1 MAEKKKR
8 RPARRAKERT
18 LAKLFRRNQRKKRNE
33 FRPDPTSSTWLKTRK
48 LTRQQKLR
56 LLKWVLYALIVM
68 TCLVVQDVIMS
79 QFRLFGATT
88 DLAVG
93 AIALITV
100 IEGTEVG
107 SLFLLITS
115 TLYFFSGSAPGAY
128 SIGLM
133 TFFGVAA
140 VIFRQMYLSRSRG
153 SIVLCAGAAQ
163 MAYELG
169 LYAVGLFLGLT
180 RWDRIGSFVLTGVY
194 TVLLMIPLYPLI
206 CKIGLIGGN
215 TWKE

>member
-1 MAEKKKR
+1 MAKR
-8 RPARRAKERT
+8 R
-18 LAKLFRRNQRKKRNE
+18 RKIDSE
-33 FRPDPTSSTWLKTRK
+33 FKPDPRSATVFKTLR
-48 LTRQQKLR
+48 LTRLQQLR
-56 LLKWVLYALIVM
+56 LLKWGLYILTILLA
-68 TCLVVQDVIMS
+68 LVVQDVIMS
-79 QFRLFGATT
+79 RVRLLGATT
-88 DLAVG
+88 DLTVC
-93 AIALITV
+93 AILLIAV

-115 TLYFFSGSAPGAY
+115 TLYVFSGSAPGAY

-180 RWDRIGSFVLTGVY
+180 RWDRIGSFALTGVY

>member
-1 MAEKKKR
+1 MAKR
-8 RPARRAKERT
+8 R
-18 LAKLFRRNQRKKRNE
+18 RKIDSE
-33 FRPDPTSSTWLKTRK
+33 FKPDPRSATVFKTLR
-48 LTRQQKLR
+48 LTRLQQLR
-56 LLKWVLYALIVM
+56 LLKWGLYILTILLA
-68 TCLVVQDVIMS
+68 LVVQDVIMS
-79 QFRLFGATT
+79 RVRLLGATT
-88 DLAVG
+88 DLTVC
-93 AIALITV
+93 AILLIAV

-180 RWDRIGSFVLTGVY
+180 RWDRIVSFALTGVY

>member
-1 MAEKKKR
+1 MAKR
-8 RPARRAKERT
+8 R
-18 LAKLFRRNQRKKRNE
+18 RKIDSE
-33 FRPDPTSSTWLKTRK
+33 FKPDPRSATVFKTLR
-48 LTRQQKLR
+48 LTRLQQLR
-56 LLKWVLYALIVM
+56 LLKWGLYILTILLA
-68 TCLVVQDVIMS
+68 LVVQDVIMS
-79 QFRLFGATT
+79 RVRLLGATT
-88 DLAVG
+88 DLTVC
-93 AIALITV
+93 AILLIAV

-107 SLFLLITS
+107 SLFLLIAS
-115 TLYFFSGSAPGAY
+115 TLYVFSGSAPGAY
-128 SIGLM
+128 AIGLM

-180 RWDRIGSFVLTGVY
+180 RWDRIGSFALTGVY

>member
-1 MAEKKKR
+1 MAKR
-8 RPARRAKERT
+8 RRRMDP
-18 LAKLFRRNQRKKRNE
+18 E
-33 FRPDPTSSTWLKTRK
+33 FKPDPRSATAFKTLR
-48 LTRQQKLR
+48 LTRQQQLR
-56 LLKWVLYALIVM
+56 LLKWGLYILTMILALVI
-68 TCLVVQDVIMS
+68 QDVIMS
-79 QFRLFGATT
+79 RVRLLGATT
-88 DLAVG
+88 DLAVS
-93 AIALITV
+93 V
-100 IEGTEVG
+100 ILLLAMLEGTEVG
-107 SLFLLITS
+107 SLFLLIAS

-140 VIFRQMYLSRSRG
+140 VMFRQMYLSRSRG
-153 SIVLCAGAAQ
+153 SMVLCAGAAQ

-169 LYAVGLFLGLT
+169 LYGVGLFLGLT

-194 TVLLMIPLYPLI
+194 SVLVMIPLYPLL

>member
-1 MAEKKKR
+1 MAKR
-8 RPARRAKERT
+8 R
-18 LAKLFRRNQRKKRNE
+18 RKIDSE
-33 FRPDPTSSTWLKTRK
+33 FKPDPRSATVFKTLR
-48 LTRQQKLR
+48 LTRLQQLR
-56 LLKWVLYALIVM
+56 LLKWGLYILTILLA
-68 TCLVVQDVIMS
+68 LVVQDVIMS
-79 QFRLFGATT
+79 RVRLLGATT
-88 DLAVG
+88 DLTVC
-93 AIALITV
+93 AILLIAV

-107 SLFLLITS
+107 SLFLLVTS
-115 TLYFFSGSAPGAY
+115 TLYVFSGSAPGAY

-180 RWDRIGSFVLTGVY
+180 RWDRIGSFALTGVY

>member
-1 MAEKKKR
+1 MAKR
-8 RPARRAKERT
+8 R
-18 LAKLFRRNQRKKRNE
+18 RKIDSE
-33 FRPDPTSSTWLKTRK
+33 FKPDPRSATVFKTLR
-48 LTRQQKLR
+48 LTRLQQLR
-56 LLKWVLYALIVM
+56 LLKWGLYILTILLALVI
-68 TCLVVQDVIMS
+68 QDVIMS
-79 QFRLFGATT
+79 RVRLLGATT
-88 DLAVG
+88 DLTVC
-93 AIALITV
+93 AILLIAV

-180 RWDRIGSFVLTGVY
+180 RWDRIGSFALTGVY

>member
-1 MAEKKKR
+1 MAKR
-8 RPARRAKERT
+8 R
-18 LAKLFRRNQRKKRNE
+18 RKIDSE
-33 FRPDPTSSTWLKTRK
+33 FKPDPRSATVFKTLR
-48 LTRQQKLR
+48 LTRLQQLR
-56 LLKWVLYALIVM
+56 LLKWGLYILTILLA
-68 TCLVVQDVIMS
+68 LVVQDVIMS
-79 QFRLFGATT
+79 RVRLLGATT
-88 DLAVG
+88 DLTVC
-93 AIALITV
+93 AILLIAV

>member
-1 MAEKKKR
+1 MAKR
-8 RPARRAKERT
+8 R
-18 LAKLFRRNQRKKRNE
+18 RKIDSE
-33 FRPDPTSSTWLKTRK
+33 FKPDPRSATVFKTLR
-48 LTRQQKLR
+48 LTRLQQLR
-56 LLKWVLYALIVM
+56 LLKWGLYILTILLA
-68 TCLVVQDVIMS
+68 LVVQDVIMS
-79 QFRLFGATT
+79 RVRLLGATT
-88 DLAVG
+88 DLTVC
-93 AIALITV
+93 AILLIAV

-107 SLFLLITS
+107 SLFLLVTS
-115 TLYFFSGSAPGAY
+115 TLYVFSGSAPGAY

>member
-1 MAEKKKR
+1 MAKR
-8 RPARRAKERT
+8 R
-18 LAKLFRRNQRKKRNE
+18 RKIDSE
-33 FRPDPTSSTWLKTRK
+33 FKPDPRSATVFKTLR
-48 LTRQQKLR
+48 LTRLQQLR
-56 LLKWVLYALIVM
+56 LLKWGLYILTILLA
-68 TCLVVQDVIMS
+68 LVVQDVIMS
-79 QFRLFGATT
+79 RVRLLGATT
-88 DLAVG
+88 DLTVC
-93 AIALITV
+93 AILLIAV

-107 SLFLLITS
+107 SLFLLVTS
-115 TLYFFSGSAPGAY
+115 TLYVFSGSAPGAY
-128 SIGLM
+128 AIGLM

>member
-1 MAEKKKR
+1 MAKR
-8 RPARRAKERT
+8 RR
-18 LAKLFRRNQRKKRNE
+18 KLDPE
-33 FRPDPTSSTWLKTRK
+33 FKPDPRSATVFKTLR
-48 LTRQQKLR
+48 LTRLQQLR
-56 LLKWVLYALIVM
+56 LLKWGLYILTIVLALV
-68 TCLVVQDVIMS
+68 LQDVIMS
-79 QFRLFGATT
+79 RVRLLGATT
-88 DLAVG
+88 DLTVC
-93 AIALITV
+93 AILLIAV

-107 SLFLLITS
+107 SLFLLIAS
-115 TLYFFSGSAPGAY
+115 TLYYFSGSAPGAY
-128 SIGLM
+128 SIGLL

-169 LYAVGLFLGLT
+169 LYGAGLFLGLT
-180 RWDRIGSFVLTGVY
+180 RWDRLGFFVLTGIYSILV
-194 TVLLMIPLYPLI
+194 MIPLYPLI

>member
-1 MAEKKKR
+1 MAKR
-8 RPARRAKERT
+8 R
-18 LAKLFRRNQRKKRNE
+18 RKFDSE
-33 FRPDPTSSTWLKTRK
+33 FKPDPRSATVFKTLR
-48 LTRQQKLR
+48 LTRLQQLR
-56 LLKWVLYALIVM
+56 LLKWGLYILTILLA
-68 TCLVVQDVIMS
+68 LVVQDVIMS
-79 QFRLFGATT
+79 RVRLLGATT
-88 DLAVG
+88 DLTVC
-93 AIALITV
+93 AILLIAV

>member
-1 MAEKKKR
+1 MAKR
-8 RPARRAKERT
+8 R
-18 LAKLFRRNQRKKRNE
+18 RKIDSE
-33 FRPDPTSSTWLKTRK
+33 FKPDPRSATAFKTLR
-48 LTRQQKLR
+48 LTRLQQLR
-56 LLKWVLYALIVM
+56 LLKWGLYILTILLA
-68 TCLVVQDVIMS
+68 LVVQDVIMS
-79 QFRLFGATT
+79 RVRLLGATT
-88 DLAVG
+88 DLTVC
-93 AIALITV
+93 AILLIAV

-115 TLYFFSGSAPGAY
+115 TLYVFSGSAPGAY

>member
-1 MAEKKKR
+1 MAKR
-8 RPARRAKERT
+8 R
-18 LAKLFRRNQRKKRNE
+18 RKIDSE
-33 FRPDPTSSTWLKTRK
+33 FKPDPRSATVFKTLR
-48 LTRQQKLR
+48 LTRLQQLR
-56 LLKWVLYALIVM
+56 LLKWGLYILTILLA
-68 TCLVVQDVIMS
+68 LVVQDVIMS
-79 QFRLFGATT
+79 RVRLLGATT
-88 DLAVG
+88 DLTVC
-93 AIALITV
+93 AILLIAV

-107 SLFLLITS
+107 SLFLLIAS
-115 TLYFFSGSAPGAY
+115 TLYVFSGSAPGAY
-128 SIGLM
+128 AIGLM

-180 RWDRIGSFVLTGVY
+180 RWDRIGSFALPGVY

>member
-1 MAEKKKR
+1 MAKR
-8 RPARRAKERT
+8 R
-18 LAKLFRRNQRKKRNE
+18 RKIDSE
-33 FRPDPTSSTWLKTRK
+33 FKPDPRSATVFKTLR
-48 LTRQQKLR
+48 LTRLQQLR
-56 LLKWVLYALIVM
+56 LLKWGLYVLTIVLA
-68 TCLVVQDVIMS
+68 LVVQDVIMS
-79 QFRLFGATT
+79 RVRLLGATT
-88 DLAVG
+88 DLTVC
-93 AIALITV
+93 AILLIAV

-180 RWDRIGSFVLTGVY
+180 RWDRIGPFVLTGVY

>member
-1 MAEKKKR
+1 MAKR
-8 RPARRAKERT
+8 R
-18 LAKLFRRNQRKKRNE
+18 RKFDSE
-33 FRPDPTSSTWLKTRK
+33 FKPDPRSATVFKTLR
-48 LTRQQKLR
+48 LTRLQQLR
-56 LLKWVLYALIVM
+56 LLKWGLYILTILLA
-68 TCLVVQDVIMS
+68 LVVQDVIMS
-79 QFRLFGATT
+79 RVRLLGATT
-88 DLAVG
+88 DLTVC
-93 AIALITV
+93 AILLIAV

-115 TLYFFSGSAPGAY
+115 TLYVFSGSAPGAY

-180 RWDRIGSFVLTGVY
+180 RWDRIGSFALTGVY

>member
-1 MAEKKKR
+1 MAKR
-8 RPARRAKERT
+8 RRRMEP
-18 LAKLFRRNQRKKRNE
+18 E
-33 FRPDPTSSTWLKTRK
+33 FKPDPRSATAFKTLR
-48 LTRQQKLR
+48 LTRQQQLR
-56 LLKWVLYALIVM
+56 LLKWGLYILTMILALVI
-68 TCLVVQDVIMS
+68 QDVIMS
-79 QFRLFGATT
+79 RVRLLGATT
-88 DLAVG
+88 DLAVS
-93 AIALITV
+93 V
-100 IEGTEVG
+100 ILLLAMLEGTEVG
-107 SLFLLITS
+107 SLFLLIAS

-140 VIFRQMYLSRSRG
+140 VMFRQMYLSRSRG
-153 SIVLCAGAAQ
+153 SMVLCAGAAQ

-169 LYAVGLFLGLT
+169 LYGVGLFLGLT

-194 TVLLMIPLYPLI
+194 SVLVMIPLYPLL